1 MLVFVLYNV
10 LCMSA
15 GPQRIEVQQLYFEL
29 CHPHP
34 PGGDITLVVW
44 AMNLA
49 FKLIFFFNP

>member
-1 MLVFVLYNV
+1 
-10 LCMSA
+10 MSA

-49 FKLIFFFNP
+49 FKLFFFLQPLKQVKYK